1 MNSDGADNGSMFRI
15 LLVEDDAHVS
25 TALTELLG
33 TLPEVEVAACAT
45 SEGSALDW
53 LMENRLRWDLAIVDL
68 ALGVGSGLRVLSA
81 CRVRQPHQKMVV
93 LSNHLNQEMRRRCTT
108 LGADAAFEKASD
120 IEAVLDYCRVASVAA
135 ARRH

>member
-1 MNSDGADNGSMFRI
+1 MFHI
-15 LLVEDDAHVS
+15 LLVEDDEHVS

-33 TLPEVEVAACAT
+33 TLPEVEVVACAT

-53 LMENRLRWDLAIVDL
+53 LMENRLRWDLAVVDL

-81 CRVRQPHQKMVV
+81 CRVRQSHQKMVV